1 MLESRFVNRIDHT
14 IPDDPDTVLKIHFPL
29 SVESSQAQIRSAVN
43 THTTWQ
49 LEAAE
54 PETTIACIPA
64 RIRSFQAI
72 I

>member
-29 SVESSQAQIRSAVN
+29 SVESSQAQVRSAVN

-54 PETTIACIPA
+54 PETKIIPLTA
-64 RIRSFQAI
+64 SIRSLQAI
-72 I
+72 S